1 MAVSGDTCIDINDII
16 LFFQGTSI
24 PVYRFNIT
32 EFFRCTLRSWLMVS
46 TMWGLRNKFHLLNF
60 SNNL

>member
-1 MAVSGDTCIDINDII
+1 MAVSGNTCIDINDII

-24 PVYRFNIT
+24 PVYRFKIT
-32 EFFRCTLRSWLMVS
+32 EFLRCTLRSWLMVS
-46 TMWGLRNKFHLLNF
+46 TMSGLRNKFHLLNF